1 MEVAA
6 GEARS
11 VLFTPMAQPQSADS
25 ASRGWLIP
33 IGGKLS
39 DPAIV
44 DRFVQLCGGPTARI
58 VVIPTASTERDTG
71 AEYHKVFTQHGVRET
86 RVLPFRRRSDCDDD
100 DWLHDLRAADGVFI
114 TGGDQL
120 RLATVMNGTPA
131 ARIMQERHAEDGLH
145 VAGTSAGAA
154 FLSAQMIARGAE
166 GATPRAGMVTLT
178 AGLGLTG
185 TAIIDQHFRQR
196 DRIGR
201 LLTAIAYNPHLLGL
215 GIDENTAAFMGPDG
229 RFEVHGEGSVTVIDP
244 TDLVH
249 NSIAD
254 IEHSDAVTLTGIR
267 LHLLGTGA
275 SYCLESR
282 TPIVPD
288 NAAFITADR

>member
-1 MEVAA
+1 
-6 GEARS
+6 
-11 VLFTPMAQPQSADS
+11 MALPLSNLT

-44 DRFVQLCGGPTARI
+44 DRFVQLCGGAAARI

-71 AEYHKVFTQHGVRET
+71 SEYHKVFSEHGVRET
-86 RVLPFRRRSDCDDD
+86 RVLPFRRRSDCDDA
-100 DWLHDLRAADGVFI
+100 DWLADLRNADGIFI

-131 ARIMQERHAEDGLH
+131 ARIVQERHQADGLH

-166 GATPRAGMVTLT
+166 GATPRAGMVTLA
-178 AGLGLTG
+178 AGLGLTQQ
-185 TAIIDQHFRQR
+185 AIIDQHFRQR

-201 LLTAIAYNPHLLGL
+201 LLTAIAYNPHCLGL
-215 GIDENTAAFMGPDG
+215 GVDENTAAFVGPDG
-229 RFEVHGEGSVTVIDP
+229 AFEVQGEGAVTVIDP
-244 TDLVH
+244 TDLH
-249 NSIAD
+249 CNSIAD
-254 IEHSDAVTLTGIR
+254 IEDAAAITLTGIR
-267 LHLLGTGA
+267 LHVLGAGA
-275 SYCLESR
+275 RYNLDTRVPSIPSPESF
-282 TPIVPD
+282 P
-288 NAAFITADR
+288 TADR